1 MCVGRGVLPFHPSGY
16 MDKGLEEESGV
27 SNAVSARQ
35 GPAGLDRG
43 QDMDTL
49 ARRVPA
55 SLSAKS
61 HARTFIAA
69 EHPSQLSCG

>member
-1 MCVGRGVLPFHPSGY
+1 MLLSFGFGDFIFARVETRETG
-16 MDKGLEEESGV
+16 
-27 SNAVSARQ
+27 NAVSARQ

-69 EHPSQLSCG
+69 EHPSQLGCG